1 MNIRF
6 SSKQMFHIA
15 GWSAYLSAA
24 AMVISIA
31 LTVIVF
37 SQGTVVP
44 GTRTHN
50 AFIEV
55 FDVSAALFLIPLPI
69 ALDRL
74 YGTTAPTLS
83 RLAMLIGVAVGMAGT
98 ILSLLFVF
106 EVLWFVDVFVE
117 FLYGLPAF
125 SLWMLLE
132 AFLARQSGKPPG
144 GFFMAL
150 LGATIL
156 CYPLWAVWLGHYFLS
171 REFSM

>member
-6 SSKQMFHIA
+6 SSKQIFHIA

-24 AMVISIA
+24 AMIVSIA
-31 LTVIVF
+31 LTIIVF

-50 AFIEV
+50 ALIEV

-69 ALDRL
+69 ALHRL
-74 YGTTAPTLS
+74 YRITAPTLS
-83 RLAMLIGVAVGMAGT
+83 RVVMLIGLAVGMAGT

-106 EVLWFVDVFVE
+106 EVLWFVDVFAE
-117 FLYGLPAF
+117 FVYGLLAF

-132 AFLARQSGKPPG
+132 AFLARQNGKPPG
-144 GFFMAL
+144 GSVMAL
-150 LGATIL
+150 IGATIIG
-156 CYPLWAVWLGHYFLS
+156 YPFWAVWLGRHLLS
-171 REFSM
+171 AEFST

>member
-6 SSKQMFHIA
+6 SSKQIFQLA

-24 AMVISIA
+24 AMIISIVF
-31 LTVIVF
+31 TGIVF
-37 SQGTVVP
+37 SKGIVVP

-50 AFIEV
+50 PLIEV

-74 YGTTAPTLS
+74 YRTTAPTLS
-83 RLAMLIGVAVGMAGT
+83 RLAMLNGVAVGMAGT

-106 EVLWFVDVFVE
+106 EVLWFVDVFAE
-117 FLYGLPAF
+117 FLYGLLAF

-132 AFLARQSGKPPG
+132 AFLASQSRKPPG
-144 GFFMAL
+144 GFVMTL
-150 LGATIL
+150 LSATIIG
-156 CYPLWAVWLGHYFLS
+156 YPLWAIWLGHVFLS
-171 REFSM
+171 TKSG